1 MYGYFFINLYWVNN
15 WFMSSY
21 KNFFVSM
28 FGKVVLI
35 FILNN
40 IKLMFFILLIY
51 VFCRN
56 RFKIII
62 IDVDN

>member
-1 MYGYFFINLYWVNN
+1 MYGYFFINLYIIDLWVVR
-15 WFMSSY
+15 

-28 FGKVVLI
+28 FGRVVLI
-35 FILNN
+35 LILNN